1 MYMYEIIG
9 INNYDKAKNYK
20 DNSHEWIVLQ
30 TGTWICYTE
39 TIKNR
44 TLYINCNLS
53 RVFWKYFRKHRK
65 CKCDKEFGFM
75 KYTCTYCSWC
85 AIISYVVHRAR
96 QKLTFINYNN
106 GHTILLTCMLKHIPN
121 SLQTVKQQKS
131 TLSVI
136 PEFWLT
142 LNTSS
147 GWRLLSENTHVY
159 CRPSPHCGHMH

>member
-53 RVFWKYFRKHRK
+53 RVFWKYFSESSK
-65 CKCDKEFGFM
+65 M
-75 KYTCTYCSWC
+75 Q
-85 AIISYVVHRAR
+85 VR
-96 QKLTFINYNN
+96 QGIWFYEIHMY
-106 GHTILLTCMLKHIPN
+106 LL
-121 SLQTVKQQKS
+121 
-131 TLSVI
+131 
-136 PEFWLT
+136 
-142 LNTSS
+142 
-147 GWRLLSENTHVY
+147 
-159 CRPSPHCGHMH
+159 